1 MSFLHTSL
9 CAVLAFLVCAPVS
22 SRPPSPGL
30 FTHLLHSQLVHTP
43 RFHTT
48 PSHHT
53 HTLSH
58 TTLSSTTLSH
68 TTFVSH
74 TVGYWLVDFLSDVD
88 IVAKCPE
95 SPSKSSTRKSANL
108 KLWKPFCIYLN
119 LTWRAKSISQNIIAV
134 FVGCRTMTF
143 PAAPCI
149 MNVNPFVITLYAHTL
164 SVCQTLTQN
173 SFTHNF

>member
-88 IVAKCPE
+88 VVTKCPE
-95 SPSKSSTRKSANL
+95 SPSKSSTRKSCKSETVKTFL
-108 KLWKPFCIYLN
+108 HIPKPDLACQVHITEYHSRLRW
-119 LTWRAKSISQNIIAV
+119 LQNYDI
-134 FVGCRTMTF
+134 
-143 PAAPCI
+143 PCS
-149 MNVNPFVITLYAHTL
+149 PLHHE
-164 SVCQTLTQN
+164 C
-173 SFTHNF
+173 